1 MKKNKPALKNQFHF
15 TDNIIID
22 TWGGDCI
29 GVHVGENIKELCD
42 HFCDYYKLPDNYRI
56 TSHTVQ
62 GTFVWVEEKHH
73 QSYNLFI
80 QFNFATDRVLIHECL
95 HIVHRILKNKGMK
108 LTDSSEEAYCYLL
121 DYLFDKVQGIVKQA
135 KIEFKKHK
143 NESAKKAKEENT

>member
-1 MKKNKPALKNQFHF
+1 MKKSKPALINQFHF

-22 TWGGDCI
+22 TWGGDCVT
-29 GVHVGENIKELCD
+29 VHVGENIKELCD

-73 QSYNLFI
+73 QSYNLFV
-80 QFNFATDRVLIHECL
+80 QLNFATDRVLIHETG
-95 HIVHRILKNKGMK
+95 HICFTLLRNKGMK
-108 LTDSSEEAYCYLL
+108 LTNSSEEAYCYLL

-135 KIEFKKHK
+135 KVEFKKYK
-143 NESAKKAKEENT
+143 TTS

>member
-1 MKKNKPALKNQFHF
+1 MAKNRPQVINQFHY
-15 TDNIIID
+15 TQNIILNE
-22 TWGGDCI
+22 WGGDCI
-29 GVHVGENIKELCD
+29 AIHVGENIKELCD

-73 QSYNLFI
+73 QSYNLFV
-80 QFNFATDRVLIHECL
+80 QFNFATDRVLAHEIL
-95 HIVHRILKNKGMK
+95 HVTHRVLKNKGMK

-135 KIEFKKHK
+135 KVEFKKYK
-143 NESAKKAKEENT
+143 TTP